1 MKFAFDDDQLA
12 FAQTLAELLAKK
24 CPPEAVRSVWQS
36 EAGYLVEL
44 WQAMA
49 ELGVLAVAA
58 PESHGG
64 LGLGEVDLVKL
75 LEEAGRA
82 AAPVPL
88 LEHAAV
94 AIPALAQSSSSDLA
108 ETWLGPAVAG
118 EVIITAAVSPAD
130 LAGGGDLGG
139 GGEPASA
146 ATKSLVNYGAQA
158 DLSVLCF
165 GGQLY
170 ALERGSCQAE
180 EVESVDGS
188 RRLAEVSWS
197 PSDAIWLE
205 GACAEL
211 AFDRGALASA
221 AQCVGVAAHLLD
233 TTVAYVGERE
243 QFGKPVGS
251 YQAVKH
257 HLADVAQAVSFARP
271 SVYAAAWAVSAVSAD
286 DMPPD
291 ERQRFVSAAKS
302 LASDAADLAARKC
315 LQCHGAIGYTY
326 ESDLHLWLKRAW
338 SLSAS
343 WGDARWH
350 RRRLAGLLG
359 I

>member
-1 MKFAFDDDQLA
+1 MKFSFDDDQLA

-36 EAGYLVEL
+36 EAGYLTEL

-49 ELGVLAVAA
+49 ELGVLAVTA
-58 PESHGG
+58 PEAHGG
-64 LGLGEVDLVKL
+64 LDMGEVDLVKL

-88 LEHAAV
+88 LEHVAV
-94 AIPALAQSSSSDLA
+94 AVPALAQSSLSDLA
-108 ETWLGPAVAG
+108 ETWLGPAAVG
-118 EVIITAAVSPAD
+118 EVVITAAVSPA
-130 LAGGGDLGG
+130 GSVN
-139 GGEPASA
+139 PASSPV
-146 ATKSLVNYGAQA
+146 KSLVNYGAQA
-158 DLSVLCF
+158 DLAVLGF
-165 GGQLY
+165 GGQLF
-170 ALERGSCQAE
+170 ALKRGDYEAT

-197 PSDAIWLE
+197 PVDGVLLE
-205 GACAEL
+205 GADAEL

-271 SVYAAAWAVSAVSAD
+271 SVYAAAWAVSVGTAGSGGE
-286 DMPPD
+286 MPQD

-302 LASDAADLAARKC
+302 LASDAADLAASKC